1 MASLR
6 KAKKASRHSFLN
18 SIFFITLFL
27 AAAYILARSSL
38 FEVREIKVTGNAAL
52 DRDQIVSISGLSPGE
67 NIFRINL
74 QSASEKL
81 RAIPMVK
88 NVDMTRRLPSTVQI
102 KVEERKPVAL
112 MPVEAGFIQI
122 DGEGVYIKKGDIGQD
137 QLPVI
142 TGVEFPGPVP
152 GGKIVSEKLDLA
164 LAVVK
169 GLPAQLLPQLSEIN
183 AEGDQAVIYTL
194 DGTRCR
200 LGVSEDLGQKG
211 EVLLKVLDGLKEKG
225 KKIEYI
231 DLTYAGSPVVKYTE

>member
-1 MASLR
+1 MVSLKR
-6 KAKKASRHSFLN
+6 SGRASRHSFLN
-18 SIFFITLFL
+18 SIFFIALFF

-38 FEVREIKVTGNAAL
+38 FEVREIKVQGNVSL
-52 DRDQIVSISGLSPGE
+52 NRDQIVSISGLSPGE

-81 RAIPMVK
+81 RVIPMIK
-88 NVDMTRRLPSTVQI
+88 NVDMARRLPATVQI
-102 KVEERKPVAL
+102 RVEERKPVAL
-112 MPVEAGFIQI
+112 LPVEAGFIQI
-122 DGEGVYIKKGDIGQD
+122 DGEGVYIQKGDIGQD

-142 TGVEFPGPVP
+142 TGVQFPAPVP
-152 GGKIVSEKLDLA
+152 GGKIVSEGLDLA

-169 GLPAQLLPQLSEIN
+169 GVPAQLLPQLSEIN
-183 AEGDQAVIYTL
+183 AQGDQAVIYTL

-200 LGVSEDLGQKG
+200 LGVSEDLEQKG
-211 EVLLKVLDGLKEKG
+211 EVLMEVLDGLKEKG